1 MSRYDDYITRI
12 CRTGTYTS
20 EQARKLAL
28 SKEVEKYYQSEDGTT
43 EEKSTYTP
51 IGECK

>member
-1 MSRYDDYITRI
+1 MSRFDDYIARM
-12 CRTGTYTS
+12 CRTGTYSS

-28 SKEVEKYYQSEDGTT
+28 SKEVEKYYQSEDGITK
-43 EEKSTYTP
+43 ERSTYTP